1 MVEMDRNRRVSDKV
15 LLATAIGLVLS
26 VVYLVLKTQVD
37 IHKVVLVLSPI
48 LAIVGALLAGLVV
61 EKGKTL
67 GSLLVGL
74 AVLSLVLTGTGL
86 LPRLLDWKDHT
97 GIFLKPGDNLY
108 EKRFISSTDSSILS
122 KLDPNSRFYANQ
134 LYSREA
140 IVSQTLPKHFWVD
153 DLSRRPFEHRK
164 KESHYYI
171 VSTNR
176 NGESHYQSLVREE
189 VLVIDTEGLKV
200 WEYKDVERI
209 HED

>member
-1 MVEMDRNRRVSDKV
+1 MVEMDRNRRVSNKI
-15 LLATAIGLVLS
+15 LLATATGLVLS

-48 LAIVGALLAGLVV
+48 LAIGGALLAGLVV

-74 AVLSLVLTGTGL
+74 AILSLVLAGTGL
-86 LPRLLDWKDHT
+86 LPRLLDWKNHT
-97 GIFLKPGDNLY
+97 GVFLKPGDSLY
-108 EKRFISSTDSSILS
+108 EKRFIKDSDSRLLE
-122 KLDPNSRFYANQ
+122 KLDPYASFYANQ

-140 IVSQTLPKHFWVD
+140 IVSQTLPHHFRVD
-153 DLSRRPFEHRK
+153 DLSRRPFEYRK
-164 KESHYYI
+164 KELHYYI

-176 NGESHYQSLVREE
+176 NSEPHYEGLVDEE

-200 WEYKDVERI
+200 WEYKDIERI